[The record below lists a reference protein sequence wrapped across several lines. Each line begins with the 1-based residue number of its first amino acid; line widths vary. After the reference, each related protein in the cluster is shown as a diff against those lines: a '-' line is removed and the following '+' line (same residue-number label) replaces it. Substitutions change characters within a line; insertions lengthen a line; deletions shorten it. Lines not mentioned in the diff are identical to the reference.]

1 MCLLVLAWRV
11 HARYRLVVA
20 ANRDEFHAR
29 PAAPLAKWPPPA
41 ELLAGRDL
49 RSQGTWLGI
58 DRERRFGVVTNFREL
73 QPPRPAAP
81 SRGQLVPD
89 YLGTHHG
96 ESPAKPPREI
106 ALDAAA
112 ERTPIGKTRN
122 FAGTPARPA
131 DFLAALEPRAA
142 TWSGFNLLL
151 SDADSLWYGSNRT
164 APFARDLRPA
174 VYGLANESL
183 DTPWPK
189 LQRVRSGFEAWLR
202 EGGGPAEL
210 EGLFALL
217 ADRTPAPDPP
227 PAHTGGLPRE
237 WARALS
243 APFVLHPEYGTRCST
258 VLLLE
263 ADGRLQLAERRF
275 DPAGRLSGETEFR
288 LQRGEWP

>member
-49 RSQGTWLGI
+49 RSQGTWLAI
-58 DRERRFGVVTNFREL
+58 DQARRFGVVTNFREL
-73 QPPRPAAP
+73 QPPRTGAP
-81 SRGQLVPD
+81 SRGDLVPGF
-89 YLGTHHG
+89 LAAHG
-96 ESPAKPPREI
+96 EHPVGR
-106 ALDAAA
+106 
-112 ERTPIGKTRN
+112 
-122 FAGTPARPA
+122 AG

-142 TWSGFNLLL
+142 AWSGFNLLL
-151 SDADSLWYGSNRT
+151 ADADALWYASNRT
-164 APFARDLRPA
+164 TPFARELGPG

-189 LQRVRSGFEAWLR
+189 LQRVRSGFETWLWPPH
-202 EGGGPAEL
+202 EISPAATDASAPGAPAEV
-210 EGLFALL
+210 EGLFTLL
-217 ADRTPAPDPP
+217 ADRTPAQDPL
-227 PAHTGGLPRE
+227 AAEGGALPHE

-263 ADGRLQLAERRF
+263 GGGGLQLAERRF
-275 DPAGRLSGETEFR
+275 DPAGHLSGETLFR
-288 LQRGEWP
+288 LQAGEWP